1 MNKILLPLF
10 LSLFSLGFLSCIDE
24 SAPTTAAA
32 TVDTVSAG
40 EIFDGYTLDLNP
52 TILFHTDGTKGTY
65 NNSASDSGFPSGTSI
80 EVDITYVDGGVGLE
94 ITFAAAD
101 PSVFGTDALS
111 VTVQDFKDDGNDG
124 YIDAFTVT
132 EAKVGSTPIAGFVAV
147 TKTPNHGE
155 MKRSEAD
162 LDENSVA
169 VEEVDTSGAPTVEEW
184 NKYIVGS
191 AFLAKGSDG
200 DLSLVSFETATTG
213 TVYGLSGEDKGDKET
228 FTYTYGYDSQTEGV
242 IDYKGAP
249 YAADDDYPNYPG
261 AIIQWTADLDLVF
274 TDWYNGT
281 YAESQGKDTI
291 VETDEVI
298 WEDTSPGSGTFSV
311 VKNVSVYVD

>member
-1 MNKILLPLF
+1 MKIITGLLIVAIPF
-10 LSLFSLGFLSCIDE
+10 LTSCVDD
-24 SAPTTAAA
+24 PTSTTTVA
-32 TVDTVSAG
+32 TVDQSSAG
-40 EIFDGYTLDLNP
+40 DIFDGYTLDLNP
-52 TILFHTDGTKGTY
+52 TITFHTKGTKGTY
-65 NNSASDSGFPSGTSI
+65 NNTNSDSGFPPGTGI
-80 EVDITYVDGGVGLE
+80 EVDITYVDGGVGLD
-94 ITFAAAD
+94 ITFSAAE
-101 PSVFGTDALS
+101 FTDGALG
-111 VTVQDFKDDGNDG
+111 VTVQDFKDDGDDG

-162 LDENSVA
+162 LAENSVT
-169 VEEVDTSGAPTVEEW
+169 VEEVDISGAPTVDEW

-200 DLSLVSFETATTG
+200 DLDLVSFESATTG
-213 TVYGLSGEDKGDKET
+213 TVYGLSGEDAGETDT
-228 FTYTYGYDSQTEGV
+228 FTYTYEYDNETEGV
-242 IDYKGAP
+242 IFYKSEP
-249 YAADDDYPNYPG
+249 YSADDDYPNYPG

-298 WEDTSPGSGTFSV
+298 WEDSSPGSGTFSV
-311 VKNVSVYVD
+311 IKDLSVYVE